1 MATKR
6 VGSIA
11 LVVLAGTVAL
21 CAAFQAPAQNAPK
34 TAEQQFK
41 NIQVLKAIP
50 ADQLIPTM
58 QFISAS
64 LNVECGFC
72 HVEHHFDKDDKKPK
86 QIARKM
92 MQMQMAINSNNFE
105 GHQEVTCNTC
115 HRGSTDPMAVPAIAE
130 AGSRPSTEER
140 EGEQEHA
147 NLPSAQAVVEKY
159 VAAVGGKSAI
169 GKLTTLTEKGTMSG
183 FGGRS
188 MSIDIYTKA
197 PGDRASIAHMPMG
210 ESVTAVNQQGG
221 WFGMGN
227 RPPREMSDADANGYR
242 LEAAFALVP
251 NLDQLFEK
259 LRIVKPEKIGDRD
272 TLLVV
277 GMRPGEPPVR
287 MNFDQQSGLLVRL
300 TRFTQTA
307 LGRNPVQIDFADY
320 RDLDGVKIPYKWT
333 LGRPNGSFT
342 IQVEQA
348 QANVPIDNAKFT
360 KPEAPVGNS
369 QQPAS
374 GH

>member
-1 MATKR
+1 
-6 VGSIA
+6 
-11 LVVLAGTVAL
+11 
-21 CAAFQAPAQNAPK
+21 
-34 TAEQQFK
+34 
-41 NIQVLKAIP
+41 VLKGIP

-64 LNVECGFC
+64 LNVECTFC
-72 HVEHHFDKDDKKPK
+72 HVEHAFDKDDKKPK

-115 HRGSTDPMAVPAIAE
+115 HRGATDPISVPAIAE
-130 AGSRPSTEER
+130 ANPKPPM
-140 EGEQEHA
+140 EGEGEEA
-147 NLPSAQAVVEKY
+147 KPNLPTAQEVVDKY
-159 VAAVGGKSAI
+159 VAAIGGKGAI
-169 GKLTTLTEKGTMSG
+169 GKLTSLSEKGTMNG
-183 FGGRS
+183 FGGHS

-221 WFGMGN
+221 WLGMGN
-227 RPPREMSDADANGYR
+227 RPPREMSNADANGYR

-259 LRIVKPEKIGDRD
+259 LRVVRPEKVGDRD

-277 GMRPGEPPVR
+277 GMRQGETPVR

-300 TRFTQTA
+300 TRYTQTA

-333 LGRPNGSFT
+333 LGRPSGSFT
-342 IQVEQA
+342 IQIEQA

-360 KPEAPVGNS
+360 KPEVPAGNA
-369 QQPAS
+369 QPPGT

>member
-1 MATKR
+1 MATKTK
-6 VGSIA
+6 VGMIA
-11 LVVLAGTVAL
+11 AAVLSGAVAL
-21 CAAFQAPAQNAPK
+21 SAAFQAPAQNAPATK

-41 NIQVLKAIP
+41 NIQVLKGIP

-64 LNVECGFC
+64 LNVECTFC
-72 HVEHHFDKDDKKPK
+72 HVEHEFPKDDKKPK

-92 MQMQMAINSNNFE
+92 MQMQMAINANNFE
-105 GHQEVTCNTC
+105 GHQQVTCNTC
-115 HRGSTDPMAVPAIAE
+115 HRGSTDPVSVPAIAE
-130 AGSRPSTEER
+130 GNRPPIGGEE
-140 EGEQEHA
+140 A
-147 NLPSAQAVVEKY
+147 KPNLPTAQEIVEKY
-159 VAAVGGKSAI
+159 VAAIGGKGAI
-169 GKLTTLTEKGTMSG
+169 GKLTSLSEKGTMTG

-210 ESVTAVNQQGG
+210 ESVTAVNQEGG
-221 WFGMGN
+221 WLGMGN
-227 RPPREMSDADANGYR
+227 RPPREMSSADANGYR

-251 NLDQLFEK
+251 NLDQFFEK
-259 LRIVKPEKIGDRD
+259 LRVVRPEKIGDRD

-277 GMRPGEPPVR
+277 GMKQGETPVL

-300 TRFTQTA
+300 TRYTQTA

-320 RDLDGVKIPYKWT
+320 RDLDGVKIPYRWT
-333 LGRPNGSFT
+333 LGRPTGSFT

-348 QANVPIDNAKFT
+348 QANGPIDDAKFK
-360 KPEAPVGNS
+360 KPEAPAGDS
-369 QQPAS
+369 QPGP